1 MAGERVLST
10 GQAAKR
16 LGISVRT
23 IYRWEAV
30 GRLVPTARLQSGQR
44 RFSSR
49 DIDALL
55 RSRSGGKERCGVY
68 ARVSSEKQAEA
79 GNLQRQKDRL
89 VAAAAD
95 RGYEGTAAVAERASD
110 LNEKRRGLRRLFRMA
125 ADGEIDVVLV
135 EFKDRLARFGFGYV
149 VEAFSAHGV
158 RVEVLEGPVA
168 VDAAQELVADMLAIV
183 TCFAARLY
191 GSRSQQF
198 RRKVKEA
205 AKEVEGR
212 AG

>member
-68 ARVSSEKQAEA
+68 ARVS
-79 GNLQRQKDRL
+79 
-89 VAAAAD
+89 
-95 RGYEGTAAVAERASD
+95 TRATQLSGD
-110 LNEKRRGLRRLFRMA
+110 
-125 ADGEIDVVLV
+125 
-135 EFKDRLARFGFGYV
+135 
-149 VEAFSAHGV
+149 
-158 RVEVLEGPVA
+158 
-168 VDAAQELVADMLAIV
+168 
-183 TCFAARLY
+183 
-191 GSRSQQF
+191 
-198 RRKVKEA
+198 
-205 AKEVEGR
+205 
-212 AG
+212 